1 MPEVVEPDS
10 RQSRPLQKRGEAP
23 VYNVL
28 GFVRGVPFEL
38 VNTRSLSCYSEP
50 AWSIKE
56 SAASVASRDRA
67 SGHMSAW
74 VQKNSEG
81 AEGKKG
87 PSAPRVTSVNAEF
100 RTAAAAGLA
109 VRRLTARQHY
119 SWG

>member
-38 VNTRSLSCYSEP
+38 VDTRSLSCYSEP

-67 SGHMSAW
+67 SGYMSATL
-74 VQKNSEG
+74 G
-81 AEGKKG
+81 CKKI
-87 PSAPRVTSVNAEF
+87 ARARRARKAHPRRE
-100 RTAAAAGLA
+100 
-109 VRRLTARQHY
+109 
-119 SWG
+119 